1 MTVGWWRERSMAGQK
16 EEVGKAGPE
25 ERMGNRC
32 WQPGVGKCSLG
43 SAGPG
48 DIPQGSGDSLVGS
61 EEQK

>member
-1 MTVGWWRERSMAGQK
+1 MAGQK